1 MGDFDYV
8 LCNYNV
14 MISSKSIDLI
24 IQFEVGGRAYYEK
37 ALQKPTWA
45 GGQSGITIGLGYD
58 MGYNTEKQFF
68 KDWGNQLT
76 PNFLDPLRKVVG
88 LKGEQAKLMLRGE
101 ILQVRVPY
109 NAAYEVFVKCSI
121 PRYYA
126 LTKAIYPELDTLNE
140 DTQGALV
147 SMVYNRGNKLEGDSR
162 LEMKAIVDMVA
173 KQNYLGIAEEIEK
186 SKRLWEQR
194 GLDGLVKR
202 REAEAD
208 LVRDSIC

>member
-1 MGDFDYV
+1 MGVPYYIFY
-8 LCNYNV
+8 NYII
-14 MISSKSIDLI
+14 MISSKSVDLI

-45 GGQSGITIGLGYD
+45 GGDSGITIGLGYD
-58 MGYNTEKQFF
+58 CGYNTEKQFF

-76 PNFLDPLRKVVG
+76 PNFLEPLRRVVG
-88 LKGEQAKLMLRGE
+88 LKGEQAKSMLRGE
-101 ILQVRVPY
+101 LLQVRVPY

-126 LTKAIYPELDTLNE
+126 LTKAIYPQLDTLNE

-147 SMVYNRGNKLEGDSR
+147 SMVYNRGNKIEGDSR

-173 KQNYLGIAEEIEK
+173 KQDYLGIAEEIEK
-186 SKRLWEQR
+186 SKRLWESK

-208 LVRDSIC
+208 LVRDSIA